1 MEKDVTKKAK
11 TVVWT
16 RAYTRDG
23 TCLATAG
30 QLWNK
35 GNVYTIRKV
44 VLCIPNL
51 DGTTGE
57 HVQYEYSVSPKRTS
71 WHTGFASFAACKR
84 AVGWRL
90 AAV

>member
-1 MEKDVTKKAK
+1 MENKTKK

-44 VLCIPNL
+44 VSCGQLYY
-51 DGTTGE
+51 DGTIGE
-57 HVQYEYSVSPKRTS
+57 QARYEYSVSPKRTS

-84 AVGWRL
+84 AAVERL
-90 AAV
+90 ASV